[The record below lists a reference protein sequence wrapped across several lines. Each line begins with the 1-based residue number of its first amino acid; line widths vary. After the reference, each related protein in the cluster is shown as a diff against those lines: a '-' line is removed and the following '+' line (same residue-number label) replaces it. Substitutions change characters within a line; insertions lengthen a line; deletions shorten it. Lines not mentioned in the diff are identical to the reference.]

1 MNQTKLEEVLDKI
14 MRRGDP
20 AYNTPSGA
28 FLEYL
33 SNLATQLDLVAFADA
48 CACYTAVHP
57 ESSAFIAARVPG
69 ILCNRYFTVLP
80 GFNYEKFIR
89 WSLATPDWAR
99 KLKEGFNS
107 SDLLKSAVASICTNV
122 EADA

>member
-33 SNLATQLDLVAFADA
+33 SNLATKLDLVNFADA
-48 CACYTAVHP
+48 CAGYTLVYP

-80 GFNYEKFIR
+80 GFNYEKFAR
-89 WSLATPDWAR
+89 WSVATPGWGD
-99 KLKEGFNS
+99 KLKDGFNS
-107 SDLLKSAVASICTNV
+107 SDLLKSAVASICAAV